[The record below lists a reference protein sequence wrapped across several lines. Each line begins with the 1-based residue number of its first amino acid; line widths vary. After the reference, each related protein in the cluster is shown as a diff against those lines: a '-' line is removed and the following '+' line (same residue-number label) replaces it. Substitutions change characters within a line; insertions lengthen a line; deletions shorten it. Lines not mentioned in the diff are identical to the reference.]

1 MNIQRFIAPTSRE
14 ALDKAR
20 AAFGES
26 TLILSNRPM
35 GNGVEVMA
43 TAEETFGNL
52 DQGNHTSPG
61 LMAAIQAREADE
73 TRAPKQAPKAPMRM
87 EALLQQAKPAV
98 KANPRQSVAEDTE
111 QLAMSTLS
119 FQDYVRERMLRRRN
133 EEMTGELPQE
143 VLPTFARKNRLD
155 AVRDSAPLPTTPS
168 VIKHNPLRGLALELP
183 AEQPRKA
190 VASPAAAPALMHE
203 LQSVKELIEERFNT
217 LTWMNQTRQNPL
229 HSNLMLK
236 LIRSGYS
243 PALSRTIM
251 ERLPQNAGPA
261 DAMKWLVQVLERNLR
276 TDNAEAP
283 IWDKGGVFALVGSTG
298 VGKTTTAAKLAA
310 LCAQK
315 HGPNSVGLITL
326 DTYRVG
332 GHEQLRA
339 YGRMLGVVAHLA
351 HDKAALQ
358 DLLGLLAGKKM
369 VIIDTTGVAPRDPR
383 KDDILEVLNLPG
395 IERLLVANAGAH
407 GDTLD
412 EALAAFK
419 RVGCKQAI
427 LSKVDEAVKLAPALD
442 ALIRH
447 QLVLRGITNGQC
459 VPEDFTRANAN
470 ELVATSMRAHTKS
483 AFDPSSLDMDFYF
496 TESSMG
502 LTQGALHA

>member
-1 MNIQRFIAPTSRE
+1 MNIQRFTAASSRE

-20 AAFGES
+20 AVFGDN
-26 TLILSNRPM
+26 TLILSNRPTA
-35 GNGVEVMA
+35 NGVEVMA
-43 TAEETFGNL
+43 TAEDALGHL
-52 DQGNHTSPG
+52 DQGNTTSPG
-61 LMAAIQAREADE
+61 LMAAIQARDADE

-87 EALLQQAKPAV
+87 ETLLQQAKPA
-98 KANPRQSVAEDTE
+98 ASAHARQSVAEDTE

-119 FQDYVRERMLRRRN
+119 FQNYVRERMLRRRN
-133 EEMTGELPQE
+133 EEMSGEVAPE
-143 VLPTFARKNRLD
+143 ALPTFARKNRLD
-155 AVRDSAPLPTTPS
+155 AVRDSGPVPTTPS
-168 VIKHNPLRGLALELP
+168 VIKHNPLRGLAIELP
-183 AEQPRKA
+183 AEAPRKSA
-190 VASPAAAPALMHE
+190 APAAATPALMNE
-203 LQSVKELIEERFNT
+203 LQSVKDLIEERFNT
-217 LTWMNQTRQNPL
+217 LTWMNQTRANPL

-251 ERLPQNAGPA
+251 ERLPQDAGPA
-261 DAMKWLVQVLERNLR
+261 EAMKWLGQVLERNLR
-276 TDNAEAP
+276 TDSAEAP
-283 IWDKGGVFALVGSTG
+283 IWDQGGVFALVGSTG

-310 LCAQK
+310 LCAAK

-383 KDDILEVLNLPG
+383 KEDILEVLNLPG

-447 QLVLRGITNGQC
+447 QLVLRGITNGQR
-459 VPEDFTRANAN
+459 VPEDFGRANASQ
-470 ELVATSMRAHTKS
+470 LVATSMRTHAKS
-483 AFDPSSLDMDFYF
+483 AFDPSTLDMDFYF
-496 TESSMG
+496 TESASGMA
-502 LTQGALHA
+502 QGALHA

>member
-1 MNIQRFIAPTSRE
+1 MNIQRFIAPTPRE

-20 AAFGES
+20 AVFGEH
-26 TLILSNRPM
+26 TLILSNRPTP
-35 GNGVEVMA
+35 NGVEVMA
-43 TAEETFGNL
+43 TAEDGLSSL
-52 DQGNHTSPG
+52 DQGQKTSSN
-61 LMAAIQAREADE
+61 LTAAIQARAAEE
-73 TRAPKQAPKAPMRM
+73 TRAPKQAPKAPTRM
-87 EALLQQAKPAV
+87 DTLLQQMSKPAV

-133 EEMTGELPQE
+133 EEMSGEVAPE
-143 VLPTFARKNRLD
+143 TLPTFARKNRLD

-168 VIKHNPLRGLALELP
+168 VIKHNPLRGLAVDLP
-183 AEQPRKA
+183 AETGRKVSSA
-190 VASPAAAPALMHE
+190 PAAAPALMNE
-203 LQSVKELIEERFNT
+203 LQSVKDLIEERFNT
-217 LTWMNQTRQNPL
+217 LTWMNQTRANPL

-243 PALSRTIM
+243 PALSRTIL
-251 ERLPQNAGPA
+251 ERMPQNSGPT

-276 TDNAEAP
+276 TDSADAP

-310 LCAQK
+310 LCAAK

-332 GHEQLRA
+332 GHDQLRA

-358 DLLGLLAGKKM
+358 DLLSLLAGKKM

-427 LSKVDEAVKLAPALD
+427 LSKLDEAVKLAPALD

-447 QLVLRGITNGQC
+447 QLVLRGITNGQR
-459 VPEDFTRANAN
+459 VPEDFARANAS
-470 ELVATSMRAHTKS
+470 ELVATSMRAHNKS
-483 AFDPSSLDMDFYF
+483 AFDPSNLDMDFYF
-496 TESSMG
+496 TESSG
-502 LTQGALHA
+502 LSQGALHA

>member
-1 MNIQRFIAPTSRE
+1 MNIQRFTASTSRE

-20 AAFGES
+20 AVFGES
-26 TLILSNRPM
+26 TLILSNRPTA
-35 GNGVEVMA
+35 NGVEVMA
-43 TAEETFGNL
+43 TAEDALGNL
-52 DQGNHTSPG
+52 DKGNTTSPS

-73 TRAPKQAPKAPMRM
+73 TRAPKQAPKPPMRM
-87 EALLQQAKPAV
+87 EALLQQAKPAAKV
-98 KANPRQSVAEDTE
+98 NARQSVAEDTE

-119 FQDYVRERMLRRRN
+119 FQNYVRERMLRRRN
-133 EEMTGELPQE
+133 EEMTGEVSPE
-143 VLPTFARKNRLD
+143 SMPTFARKNRLD
-155 AVRDSAPLPTTPS
+155 AVRDSAPMPAAPS
-168 VIKHNPLRGLALELP
+168 VIKHNPLRGLAVELP
-183 AEQPRKA
+183 AEPPRKA
-190 VASPAAAPALMHE
+190 AAPAVAAPALMNE
-203 LQSVKELIEERFNT
+203 LQSVKDLIEERFNT
-217 LTWMNQTRQNPL
+217 LTWLNQTRANPL

-243 PALSRTIM
+243 PALSRTIL
-251 ERLPQNAGPA
+251 ERMPQNAGPA
-261 DAMKWLVQVLERNLR
+261 EAMKWLVQVLERNLR
-276 TDNAEAP
+276 TDSADAP

-310 LCAQK
+310 LCAAK

-383 KDDILEVLNLPG
+383 KDDILEVLDLPG
-395 IERLLVANAGAH
+395 VERLLVANAGAH

-427 LSKVDEAVKLAPALD
+427 LSKIDEAVKLAPALD

-447 QLVLRGITNGQC
+447 QLVLRGITNGQR
-459 VPEDFTRANAN
+459 VPEDFGRASAN

-483 AFDPSSLDMDFYF
+483 AFDPSTLDMDFYF
-496 TESSMG
+496 TESAAP
-502 LTQGALHA
+502 QGALHA